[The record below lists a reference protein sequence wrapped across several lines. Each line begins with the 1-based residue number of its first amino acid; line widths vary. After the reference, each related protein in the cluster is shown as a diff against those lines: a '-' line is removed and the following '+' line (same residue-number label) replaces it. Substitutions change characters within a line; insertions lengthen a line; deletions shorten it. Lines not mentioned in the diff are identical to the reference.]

1 MEIIIKEDAEKM
13 LNNKLGQG
21 QFLRVIVIEG
31 GCAGLTY
38 NAEIAKEMRAGETV
52 IRQLGSIRIVSDEKS
67 RDYLDGLII
76 DYSDDL
82 LAGGLQFTNANT
94 KTTCGCGKSFSLA
107 GFPAVTGGSCGN
119 T

>member
-52 IRQLGSIRIVSDEKS
+52 IRQDRKS
-67 RDYLDGLII
+67 TRLNSSHTDI
-76 DYSDDL
+76 SRMPSS
-82 LAGGLQFTNANT
+82 A
-94 KTTCGCGKSFSLA
+94 
-107 GFPAVTGGSCGN
+107 
-119 T
+119 